1 MRLQFSIQP
10 IIIGLF
16 VSRVAYFQ
24 VKGLDVLV
32 IHISKCDVIEVADI
46 YIEENYLIIDNEGSA
61 HSG

>member
-16 VSRVAYFQ
+16 VSRVEYFQ
-24 VKGLDVLV
+24 GKGMDVLV
-32 IHISKCDVIEVADI
+32 IHITKCWVIEVADV
-46 YIEENYLIIDNEGSA
+46 YIEENYLIIDNEGAA